1 MKSDT
6 IRISTDNV
14 IRDGERE
21 VEQERRQR
29 QDQHHQDRHHADNEP
44 DVAPAKHGA
53 EIDQARQRRLIPFG
67 RSCVGHSCRLAP
79 SIAVARLK
87 GLLGGWRAAGE
98 NEWSR
103 ARVQG

>member
-53 EIDQARQRRLIPFG
+53 EIDQARQRRLVPFG
-67 RSCVGHSCRLAP
+67 RSCVGQAGRLAP
-79 SIAVARLK
+79 SVAVARLK
-87 GLLGGWRAAGE
+87 GLLGGWRATGE